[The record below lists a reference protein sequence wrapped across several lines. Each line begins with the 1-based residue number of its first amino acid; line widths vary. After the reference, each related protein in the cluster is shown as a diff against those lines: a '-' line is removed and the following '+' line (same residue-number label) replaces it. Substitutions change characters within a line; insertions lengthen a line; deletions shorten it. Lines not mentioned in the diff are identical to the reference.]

1 MSIQSASFNIGQI
14 IYHRNFDYRG
24 VIIDID
30 YQYEGTD
37 EWYAKHTVN
46 FSSKQKPWYYILIN
60 DGDEIAYVAER
71 NLEADIKQ
79 SPIRH
84 PMINMMFS
92 GYSSGK
98 YQTRLLAN

>member
-46 FSSKQKPWYYILIN
+46 FSSKQKPWYHILIN
-60 DGDEIAYVAER
+60 DGDQVAYVAER

-84 PMINMMFS
+84 PMINMMFL